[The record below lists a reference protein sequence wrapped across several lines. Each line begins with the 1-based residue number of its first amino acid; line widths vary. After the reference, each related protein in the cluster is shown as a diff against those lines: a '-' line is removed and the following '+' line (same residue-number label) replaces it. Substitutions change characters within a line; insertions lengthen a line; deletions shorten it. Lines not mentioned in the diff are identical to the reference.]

1 MGRYSVHSFEQNNLI
16 YNRLRIVLKIKAT
29 TQTEMTKAKLRLEIF
44 PFFQNRSMNMIP
56 FDEACYN
63 L

>member
-1 MGRYSVHSFEQNNLI
+1 MGRYSMHSFEQDNLI

-29 TQTEMTKAKLRLEIF
+29 TQTEMTKAKRLEIF
-44 PFFQNRSMNMIP
+44 PFFQNRLMNMIP
-56 FDEACYN
+56 FDEACYK